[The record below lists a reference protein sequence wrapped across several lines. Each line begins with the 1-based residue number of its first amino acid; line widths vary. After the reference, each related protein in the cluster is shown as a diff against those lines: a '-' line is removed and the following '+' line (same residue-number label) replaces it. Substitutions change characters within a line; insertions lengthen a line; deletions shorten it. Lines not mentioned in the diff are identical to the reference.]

1 MKSDPKPQPAKFGTL
16 LGVGPGDVP
25 VYSSD
30 YTSADKSQLP
40 NRQAYHSYVDDLFMG
55 YKWQCV
61 EFARR
66 WLYLSKGIIFDDVP
80 MAYDI
85 FRLHSVRVVK
95 DGTRLPLRSFRNGA
109 RRWPEPGCLLIW
121 DEGGEFDITGHV
133 AIVTEVFADRVRC
146 VEQNVENSVW
156 PEGQTYSR
164 ELKATVGPDDGYW
177 IDCSYSDAQILGWA
191 IQTADDTYAEPLVD
205 VDPKLFNLAL
215 REMPDNRPAGTVW
228 LDAGEPAEAAYMAM
242 MGGAKLVRDDADR
255 AKYFVIGETAKREL
269 RRATNELH
277 AMFMRATHFA
287 LQDDDLLRRFNLPP
301 VLWPRIRQSWENR
314 RNQMITGRFDFAV
327 SEKGVKA
334 YEYNCDSAACHLE
347 CGLVQGKWAAHFG
360 CTVGD
365 DAGEDLFE
373 DLVATWQK
381 SGVKGVLHIMRDR
394 DLEETYHALYMKAA
408 IEAAGIRCK
417 VISGLSG
424 LGWDEEG
431 CVVDAEGVR
440 IDTVW
445 KTWAWE
451 TAIDQIR
458 AECDVDAENLRLHRT
473 IDRRTTEPR
482 LVDVLLRKDVMVYE
496 PLWTLI
502 PSNKAI
508 LPILWLLY
516 PNHPYL
522 LNAQFTLTD
531 ELARNGYVVKP
542 IVGRCGHN
550 ISLFDANQ
558 GLIGETVGQFDD
570 RDQIYQELFR
580 LPVVGDFHVQV
591 STFSAA
597 GTYAGAGVRVDRS
610 PIITTLSDL
619 PALRIVKDGE
629 LKGD

>member
-1 MKSDPKPQPAKFGTL
+1 MKTDPKPQPAKFGSL
-16 LGVGPGDVP
+16 LGVGPGEVP

-30 YTSADKSQLP
+30 YASADKAELP
-40 NRQAYHSYVDDLFMG
+40 NRQAYHSYVDGLFMG

-66 WLYLSKGIIFDDVP
+66 WLYLSKGYVFDDVP

-85 FRLHSVRVVK
+85 FRLHSVRVVA

-133 AIVTEVFADRVRC
+133 AIVSEVFKDRIRC
-146 VEQNVENSVW
+146 IEQNVENSVW

-164 ELKATVGPDDGYW
+164 ELRVTVTQDGGYW
-177 IDCSYSDAQILGWA
+177 IDCSYSDAQILGWVM
-191 IQTADDTYAEPLVD
+191 QTADDAFAEPLVE
-205 VDPKLFNLAL
+205 VDPRLFNLEL
-215 REMPDNRPAGTVW
+215 REVPDDGRADACW
-228 LDAGEPAEAAYMAM
+228 LDASNPPEAAYLEM
-242 MGGAKLVRDDADR
+242 MGGAKLVRDDGDR
-255 AKYFVIGETAKREL
+255 TKYFVMGETAKKEL

-277 AMFMRATHFA
+277 AMFMRATQYA
-287 LQDDDLLRRFNLPP
+287 LQDDDLLRKFNLPP

-327 SEKGVKA
+327 SEQGVKA
-334 YEYNCDSAACHLE
+334 YEYNCDSAACHME
-347 CGLVQGKWAAHFG
+347 CGLVQGKWADHFG
-360 CTVGD
+360 CTVGH

-373 DLVATWQK
+373 DLVGAWQK
-381 SGVKGVLHIMRDR
+381 VGVKGTLHIMRDR
-394 DLEETYHALYMKAA
+394 DPEEIYHARYMKAA
-408 IEAAGIRCK
+408 IEAAGLSCK
-417 VISGLSG
+417 VIRGLSG
-424 LGWDEEG
+424 LGWDDQG
-431 CVVDAEGVR
+431 CVVDEDGVR

-451 TAIDQIR
+451 TAIDQLR
-458 AECDVDAENLRLHRT
+458 AECDAEAENLRLHKT
-473 IDRRTTEPR
+473 IDRRATAPR
-482 LVDVLLRKDVMVYE
+482 LIDVLLRPDVMVYE

-508 LPILWLLY
+508 LPILAMLY

-522 LNAQFTLTD
+522 LDTQFALTGD
-531 ELARNGYVVKP
+531 LARNGYVAKP

-550 ISLFDANQ
+550 ICIYDHNND
-558 GLIGETVGQFDD
+558 LIGETVGQFDD
-570 RDQIYQELFR
+570 RDQIYQQLFR
-580 LPVVGDFHVQV
+580 LPVIDGLHVQV

-619 PALRIVKDGE
+619 PALRIVEDKE
-629 LKGD
+629 LAGG